1 MWAHL
6 NRGVDQEGDRE
17 GGTKRVR
24 GDSEADSDCIEV
36 MDPNELV
43 EIIVMM
49 MMIVNI

>member
-1 MWAHL
+1 M
-6 NRGVDQEGDRE
+6 
-17 GGTKRVR
+17 R